1 MNRYYV
7 DKNPSLMGDHEVH
20 REGCLYLPLK
30 EDRVDLGRW
39 PSCTEAVNLAK
50 QTYPEANGC
59 FLCAKQCRTT
69 NMYN

>member
-20 REGCLYLPLK
+20 REGCLYIPLK
-30 EDRVDLGRW
+30 ED
-39 PSCTEAVNLAK
+39 SCSGAVNLAK

-59 FLCAKQCRTT
+59 FLCSKMCRVT
-69 NMYN
+69 NMYD